1 MSDEPTIDNG
11 SDEGV
16 IPISTSST
24 LKVKNVYFSYP
35 FRPGVVALKDFCLDV
50 KTGAKVALVGESGSG
65 KSTLIGLLQ
74 RFYDPSS
81 GQIFLDDHN
90 IKDINIRWMRRQFGL
105 VGQEPALFSVSIR
118 DNISYGVENADEER
132 IIAAAKLA
140 NAHEFIMKNTA
151 DGYDTIIGTGGV
163 LLSGG
168 QKQRIAIARAL
179 LKDPSILLLDEPT
192 SALDSQSEQ
201 EVTNALTAFSGK
213 TMITVAHKL
222 ITIRDADVICV
233 MQEGAIIQRGTHS
246 SLSKQ
251 QGLYRDMLDIQGIQ

>member
-1 MSDEPTIDNG
+1 M
-11 SDEGV
+11 
-16 IPISTSST
+16 
-24 LKVKNVYFSYP
+24 
-35 FRPGVVALKDFCLDV
+35 
-50 KTGAKVALVGESGSG
+50 
-65 KSTLIGLLQ
+65 
-74 RFYDPSS
+74 
-81 GQIFLDDHN
+81 
-90 IKDINIRWMRRQFGL
+90 

-118 DNISYGVENADEER
+118 DNIAYGVEDADEER
-132 IIAAAKLA
+132 IISAAKLA
-140 NAHEFIMKNTA
+140 NAHEFIINNTA
-151 DGYDTIIGTGGV
+151 DGYDTIIGAGGV

-201 EVTNALTAFSGK
+201 EVTTALAAFSGK

-233 MQEGAIIQRGTHS
+233 MQDGAIIQRGTHS

-251 QGLYRDMLDIQGIQ
+251 QGLYRDMLDIKGIQ